1 MATLKDI
8 AKKTKVSQSTVSRVL
23 NRDSSLSVSDETRE
37 RIFKAASELG
47 YKTVGQRY
55 GDDAFSNK
63 RIGIAQMFELK
74 ELLEDIYYLIMKNI
88 LEEECF
94 SKQINTVTLF
104 RNGDRKFIKND
115 DEKLDGIIAIGR
127 FTPEEIEGFKEYT
140 NNIVFIDSSPDEQ
153 KYYSI
158 VPNYHL
164 AVRLAINEFIEKG
177 HKDIAFM
184 GSCYTFGDTK
194 AITLDPRFYY
204 YRNSMSDKKLFNKN
218 FVIDCEMNSKSGYD
232 KMKEFIKNSENMP
245 SAIFI
250 ASDSIA
256 PGALKAL
263 QEENISV
270 PDDISIITFNNTSL
284 SEFANPPLTSIE
296 VYMRENAKAGL
307 LSLDQ
312 IWNGENHCKKI
323 VISCEL
329 IDRHSVKQL

>member
-1 MATLKDI
+1 MSDRRRVNMATLKDI

-127 FTPEEIEGFKEYT
+127 FTPEEIEGFKDWM
-140 NNIVFIDSSPDEQ
+140 FIDCVDFD
-153 KYYSI
+153 YCL
-158 VPNYHL
+158 NL
-164 AVRLAINEFIEKG
+164 VRNGYEI
-177 HKDIAFM
+177 HQV
-184 GSCYTFGDTK
+184 
-194 AITLDPRFYY
+194 
-204 YRNSMSDKKLFNKN
+204 NK
-218 FVIDCEMNSKSGYD
+218 VV
-232 KMKEFIKNSENMP
+232 
-245 SAIFI
+245 
-250 ASDSIA
+250 
-256 PGALKAL
+256 L
-263 QEENISV
+263 
-270 PDDISIITFNNTSL
+270 
-284 SEFANPPLTSIE
+284 
-296 VYMRENAKAGL
+296 
-307 LSLDQ
+307 
-312 IWNGENHCKKI
+312 H
-323 VISCEL
+323 
-329 IDRHSVKQL
+329 H

>member
-1 MATLKDI
+1 
-8 AKKTKVSQSTVSRVL
+8 
-23 NRDSSLSVSDETRE
+23 
-37 RIFKAASELG
+37 
-47 YKTVGQRY
+47 
-55 GDDAFSNK
+55 
-63 RIGIAQMFELK
+63 
-74 ELLEDIYYLIMKNI
+74 
-88 LEEECF
+88 
-94 SKQINTVTLF
+94 
-104 RNGDRKFIKND
+104 
-115 DEKLDGIIAIGR
+115 
-127 FTPEEIEGFKEYT
+127 
-140 NNIVFIDSSPDEQ
+140 
-153 KYYSI
+153 
-158 VPNYHL
+158 
-164 AVRLAINEFIEKG
+164 
-177 HKDIAFM
+177 M

-218 FVIDCEMNSKSGYD
+218 FVIDCEMNSKSGND
-232 KMKEFIKNSENMP
+232 KRMEFIKNSENMP